1 MVTSISNCTISGPE
15 LARICSASPIPRA
28 GLSTH
33 QQERKAEMP
42 DEQLEGDPPGDL
54 EGRESASTAAV
65 EHEPDVEAMQTE
77 IGQLR
82 RQVDEHEVA
91 ARARQ
96 HRGRGWAVNLL
107 IALGL
112 ILMTAGNVTFWIRGT
127 VLNTDRWVA
136 AVGPLTQNETVANA
150 LSIYVVE
157 GVFDLMDVQGIIG
170 EALPAEHSFLS
181 GGLTRMVHDW
191 VQGTATSL
199 IQSDQFNAV
208 WVGINRAAH
217 RAVMGV
223 LRGDGD
229 LLYLQEGQLTLDLSD
244 AFRFVTDSL
253 QLGDLE
259 SLQDVETRFVLLES
273 QQVAAVQQTLAF
285 IDRVGLVIPLLALGS
300 LFLAWLISLW
310 RRRTVMWIGIGVAI
324 TMALSLGAFVVTQPL
339 VLASVGDPFVRL
351 LAGEIWDVVVRSLY
365 VQTIVI
371 LAVGLLVVAGAAL
384 AGPSPRAVAIRTGV
398 RDRWNG
404 LRKG

>member
-1 MVTSISNCTISGPE
+1 
-15 LARICSASPIPRA
+15 
-28 GLSTH
+28 
-33 QQERKAEMP
+33 MP
-42 DEQLEGDPPGDL
+42 DEQVKGDPPGDL
-54 EGRESASTAAV
+54 EDTERASTAAV
-65 EHEPDVEAMQTE
+65 EHEHDVEAMQTE
-77 IGQLR
+77 LSQLR

-112 ILMTAGNVTFWIRGT
+112 ILLAAGNVTFWIRGT
-127 VLNTDRWVA
+127 VLITDRWVA
-136 AVGPLTQNETVANA
+136 AVGPLTQNETVANG

-157 GVFDLMDVQGIIG
+157 GVLDLMDVQGIIG
-170 EALPAEHSFLS
+170 EALPAEYSFLS
-181 GGLTRMVHDW
+181 GGLTRMVSDW
-191 VQGTATSL
+191 VQETATSL

-223 LRGDGD
+223 LRGEGD

-253 QLGDLE
+253 QLSDLE
-259 SLQDVETRFVLLES
+259 GLQDVETRFVLLES
-273 QQVAAVQQTLAF
+273 QQVAVVQQTLAF

-310 RRRTVMWIGIGVAI
+310 RRRTVRWIGIGMAI
-324 TMALSLGAFVVTQPL
+324 TMGLSLVAFVVAQPL
-339 VLASVGDPFVRL
+339 VLASIADPFVRL
-351 LAGEIWDVVVRSLY
+351 LASEMWDVVVRSLY
-365 VQTIVI
+365 MQTIVI
-371 LAVGLLVVAGAAL
+371 LVVGLLLVAVAAL
-384 AGPSPRAVAIRTGV
+384 FGPSPRAVAIRTGA
-398 RDRWNG
+398 RDWWGG
-404 LRKG
+404 LREG

>member
-1 MVTSISNCTISGPE
+1 MT
-15 LARICSASPIPRA
+15 
-28 GLSTH
+28 
-33 QQERKAEMP
+33 
-42 DEQLEGDPPGDL
+42 DEQLEGDPLGDL
-54 EGRESASTAAV
+54 EDTEGESTAAD
-65 EHEPDVEAMQTE
+65 EHESVPDVEAMQTE
-77 IGQLR
+77 LSQLR

-96 HRGRGWAVNLL
+96 HRGRGWAVGLL
-107 IALGL
+107 IVLGL
-112 ILMTAGNVTFWIRGT
+112 LLLAAGNVAFWIRGT
-127 VLNTDRWVA
+127 VLSTDRWVA

-157 GVFDLMDVQGIIG
+157 GVFDLIDVERTIG
-170 EALPAEHSFLS
+170 ETLPAEYSFLS
-181 GGLTRMVHDW
+181 GGLTRLVHDW
-191 VQGTATSL
+191 AQESATSL
-199 IQSDQFNAV
+199 IQSEQFNAV
-208 WVGINRAAH
+208 WVGVNRTAH

-244 AFRFVTDSL
+244 AFNFVTDSF

-259 SLQDVETRFVLLES
+259 PLQGVQTRFVLLES

-310 RRRTVMWIGIGVAI
+310 RRRTVMWIGIGAAI

-339 VLASVGDPFVRL
+339 VLASIADPFVRL

-365 VQTIVI
+365 MQTIVI
-371 LAVGLLVVAGAAL
+371 LVVGLLVVAGAAL
-384 AGPSPRAVAIRTGV
+384 AGPSPRAVAVRTGA